1 MEQQVIEFILDPSL
15 IPAPY
20 SQVIF
25 GLKIVFIIVTLALSA
40 LIAYILISSNW
51 LKFRA
56 TEDISEFVKF
66 EPYGSDKYVKEWKK
80 IMKRLDTGI
89 EAEYKLAIIETDAM
103 LGEIL
108 RQMGYDEETT
118 EKSLSRVTSVEIPN
132 IDQLKE
138 ARRIRNSVVHDP
150 DYQLSKEK
158 AKEVM
163 ETYQESFRSL
173 GIV

>member
-1 MEQQVIEFILDPSL
+1 MEQQLIEFLLDPNL

-25 GLKIVFIIVTLALSA
+25 GLKIFFIILTLALSG
-40 LIAYILISSNW
+40 LIVYILISSNW

-56 TEDISEFVKF
+56 TENVNEFVKF

-80 IMKRLDTGI
+80 MMKRLDTGI
-89 EAEYKLAIIETDAM
+89 EAEYKLAIIETDTM
-103 LGEIL
+103 LGDIL

-118 EKSLSRVTSVEIPN
+118 EKSLNKVTSVEIAN

-150 DYQLSKEK
+150 DYQLSKDK
-158 AKEVM
+158 AREVM
-163 ETYQESFRSL
+163 EIYQESFRSL